1 MSYITWEQYC
11 SFYNNVTDE
20 NEFNRLSRLAEIK
33 LNTIT
38 HMRAKQFENAYSEE
52 TATDFQQQVHI
63 QIQDT
68 FCQLLKIMSV
78 QESSSMGTGIAS
90 VSNDG
95 YSESYKVVTS
105 QEKEEQLTSV
115 IRSGLSGTGLA
126 GAICL

>member
-11 SFYNNVTDE
+11 SLYTNITDE
-20 NEFNRLSRLAEIK
+20 IEFNRLSKLAEIK

-38 HMRAKQFENAYSEE
+38 HMRAKQFEDDYSEE
-52 TATDFQQQVHI
+52 TVTDFQQQIHM

-68 FCQLLKIMSV
+68 FCQLLNMMSV
-78 QESSSMGTGIAS
+78 QESSGMGTGIAS

-95 YSESYKVVTS
+95 YSESYRVTTA
-105 QEKEEQLTSV
+105 QEKEPQLTSV

-126 GAICL
+126 GAL

>member
-1 MSYITWEQYC
+1 MSYITWGQY
-11 SFYNNVTDE
+11 SSLYTNVTDE
-20 NEFNRLSRLAEIK
+20 TEFNRLSKLAEIR

-38 HMRAKQFENAYSEE
+38 HMRAKQFENEYSEE
-52 TATDFQQQVHI
+52 TATDFQQQVHM

-68 FCQLLKIMSV
+68 FCQLIGLMSV
-78 QESSSMGTGIAS
+78 QENSGMGTGITS

-95 YSESYKVVTS
+95 YSESYKVTTA

-126 GAICL
+126 GAL